1 MKMAGSKVAMVN
13 NTKEYLEMVLVN
25 NLNLG
30 MATSSSFI
38 KKAGAITNVKEN
50 ANMVCIMVLS
60 VGKLKK
66 ASIK

>member
-1 MKMAGSKVAMVN
+1 MKMEGNKVAIVN
-13 NTKEYLEMVLVN
+13 KTKEYLEMELVN

-30 MATSSSFI
+30 MATSSSFN
-38 KKAGAITNVKEN
+38 KKAGAITNVKEK